1 MLNGSFVL
9 WQAQCEDPQNPH
21 LSLLFPPSPLFL
33 FGWYLFLTAY
43 DLHWIRRRHL
53 RSRVWRFRVGGGTAI
68 LNLLMV
74 RFRSLRSSL
83 WVSGIVS
90 VLSACKWAGDRW
102 GKCSLIC
109 SACALQPTSTRVR
122 RQHHESLNYAYL
134 YAAAE
139 LWNLSWIQS
148 TCVATSLHN
157 AVLLHVLI

>member
-53 RSRVWRFRVGGGTAI
+53 RSRVWRFRVGGGDGYFESSDGE
-68 LNLLMV
+68 V
-74 RFRSLRSSL
+74 SLTKELSVGF
-83 WVSGIVS
+83 WHC

-139 LWNLSWIQS
+139 LRNLSWIQS

-157 AVLLHVLI
+157 AVLLHVLR